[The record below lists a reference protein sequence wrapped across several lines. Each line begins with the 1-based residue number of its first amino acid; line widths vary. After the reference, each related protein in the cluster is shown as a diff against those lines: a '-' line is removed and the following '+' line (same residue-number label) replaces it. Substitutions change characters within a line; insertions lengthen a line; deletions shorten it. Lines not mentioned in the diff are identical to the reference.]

1 MYMDETFRLKV
12 GLAEMLKGG
21 VIMDVTN
28 AEQAVIA
35 EKAGATAVMALE
47 RVPADIR
54 KEGGVARMAPIAKIR
69 EIMHQ
74 VSIPVMAKA
83 RIGHFMEAR
92 ILEALAVDYIDES
105 EVLTPAD
112 EEHHI
117 DKRGF
122 KVPFVCGA
130 RNLGEA
136 LRRIAE
142 GAAMIRTKGEAGSGN
157 IVEAVRHIRTIVK
170 EMKQLTVLG
179 HEELVAESKKH
190 QAPLE
195 LVEYVAEH
203 GRLPVPNFSAGGIAT
218 PADAAL
224 VMQLGAEA
232 VFVGSGIFKSSDP
245 EARARAIV
253 KAATYYNDPAKLL
266 EASEELGAAHVRP
279 RYREIARIGIAA
291 NARLVVGAKRVG
303 VLALQG
309 DFEAHERAL
318 KRAGAEAVEVRSAS
332 DLESVGGLVIPGG
345 ESTTMMKLLE
355 EEKLLDPLREFGR
368 EHPIFGTCAGAI
380 LLATDVANPPQA
392 SLGLMDIEVERNA
405 YGRQLDSRIARL
417 HPEGIEGEL
426 EAVFIRAPI
435 IRHVGKNARVLAS
448 YQGDPVLV
456 EQGRHLAATFHPEL
470 TDDSRV
476 HLMFLRK
483 IP

>member
-1 MYMDETFRLKV
+1 MYIDESFRLKV

-54 KEGGVARMAPIAKIR
+54 KEGGVARMAPISKIR

-112 EEHHI
+112 EENHVWKH
-117 DKRGF
+117 DYR
-122 KVPFVCGA
+122 VPFVCGA

-157 IVEAVRHIRTIVK
+157 VVEAVRHMRTIVSQ
-170 EMKQLTVLG
+170 MKKLTSLG

-195 LVEYVAEH
+195 LIEYVAEH
-203 GRLPVPNFSAGGIAT
+203 GKLPVPNFSAGGIAT

-253 KAATYYNDPAKLL
+253 KAATYFNDPLKLL
-266 EASEELGAAHVRP
+266 EASEELGTAMFGID
-279 RYREIARIGIAA
+279 IAK
-291 NARLVVGAKRVG
+291 LPESE
-303 VLALQG
+303 LLQTRG
-309 DFEAHERAL
+309 W
-318 KRAGAEAVEVRSAS
+318 
-332 DLESVGGLVIPGG
+332 
-345 ESTTMMKLLE
+345 
-355 EEKLLDPLREFGR
+355 
-368 EHPIFGTCAGAI
+368 
-380 LLATDVANPPQA
+380 
-392 SLGLMDIEVERNA
+392 
-405 YGRQLDSRIARL
+405 
-417 HPEGIEGEL
+417 
-426 EAVFIRAPI
+426 
-435 IRHVGKNARVLAS
+435 
-448 YQGDPVLV
+448 
-456 EQGRHLAATFHPEL
+456 
-470 TDDSRV
+470 
-476 HLMFLRK
+476 
-483 IP
+483 